1 MTVYYTAY
9 KANFSY
15 LDQGWEKRII
25 SENILSVEN
34 LENRST
40 DKNNSITTQKLLR
53 LSQKRNSVVFLST
66 K

>member
-40 DKNNSITTQKLLR
+40 DKNNSITTETTETFSKKKL
-53 LSQKRNSVVFLST
+53 Q
-66 K
+66 